1 MWRKAFF
8 IFVGILIVLG
18 GASAGLA
25 QTYPAKAIRMIV
37 PFAAGGANDLVARA
51 LQKSLGKELKTP
63 VVVENIP
70 GGSTKMGT
78 LELLRSDPD
87 GYTLMLAGHAAL
99 QGYYYSGTYDSKVWE
114 KMTPIGQSGE
124 TPAGLFEV
132 RVESSFK
139 TWEDLAKHAKQNP
152 GKLTCGGPGAGGLM
166 NLLVVET
173 AKAAGVEVRYVPF
186 AGAGPSGTALLG
198 GHVDYRTCVVVE
210 AINNIRAGKTRGLG
224 LSYHQRLPE
233 LSNIPTFKE
242 LGLLDISYLL
252 TFDLLGPAD
261 LPPSVVGIL
270 TKALEKAVKGPE
282 YVQFCQKIAYQP
294 VFKDGRGVKEEIKL
308 FEEKIGP
315 KLAVFYQKK

>member
-1 MWRKAFF
+1 MRKR
-8 IFVGILIVLG
+8 IFLICIGTLFLLAT
-18 GASAGLA
+18 ASAGFA
-25 QTYPAKAIRMIV
+25 QGYPSKPIRMIV
-37 PFAAGGANDLVARA
+37 PFAAGGANDLVGRA
-51 LQKSLGKELKTP
+51 LQKSLGKELKTTI
-63 VVVENIP
+63 VVENIP

-78 LELLRSDPD
+78 LELLKSDPD

-114 KMTPIGQSGE
+114 KMTAIGQSGE

-132 RVESSFK
+132 RTESPFK
-139 TWEDLAKHAKQNP
+139 TWDDLAKYAKQNP

-166 NLLVVET
+166 NLLVLET
-173 AKAAGVEVRYVPF
+173 AKAAGIEVRYVPF

-224 LSYHQRLPE
+224 LSYHSRLAE
-233 LSNIPTFKE
+233 LPNIPTFKE

-252 TFDLLGPAD
+252 TFDLLGPSD
-261 LPPSVVGIL
+261 LPPNIVNVLAKG
-270 TKALEKAVKGPE
+270 LEKAVKDPE

-294 VFKDGRGVKEEIKL
+294 VFKDGRGVREEIKM